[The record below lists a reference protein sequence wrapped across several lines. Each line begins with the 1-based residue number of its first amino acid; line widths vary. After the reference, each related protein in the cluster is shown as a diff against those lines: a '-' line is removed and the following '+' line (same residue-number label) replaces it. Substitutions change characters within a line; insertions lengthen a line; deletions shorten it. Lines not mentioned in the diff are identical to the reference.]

1 MATISKKASRV
12 DTAISGYEFEGARA
26 KAVADIKRAIVDEK
40 QERKQVELRF
50 IGGLIAKRMFLDLP
64 RKDALA
70 RGIGLAGATSP
81 GRTPKAGQA
90 VRSPEENTVWDSCR
104 KQWHRCAK
112 DAGIVKPRKP
122 SEKPRKSSKKPN
134 GGKPGVKLVA
144 KPKDAHA
151 ANLMLLNMAQMAS
164 GFCAKYKDTVSD
176 EAKHATA
183 NYLAAMAKLAK

>member
-90 VRSPEENTVWDSCR
+90 VRSPEEDKVWDSCR

-112 DAGIVKPRKP
+112 DAGVVKPRKP
-122 SEKPRKSSKKPN
+122 SEKKPAAQ
-134 GGKPGVKLVA
+134 A
-144 KPKDAHA
+144 KPKGGKKSA
-151 ANLMLLNMAQMAS
+151 AQAKPKSTADLNRMLLNMAQSAS
-164 GFCAKYKDTVSD
+164 GLCAKHKSLACD
-176 EAKHATA
+176 EASHAVA
-183 NYLAAMAKLAK
+183 DFLSAMAKLAK